1 VNVGGWWQ
9 WPARV
14 ALLGVFAGWLG
25 YCSTNPL
32 YQHLDPTL
40 ATVKVSVH
48 HSGQVL
54 GECRERSPEELA
66 ALPANMRAPLVCPRE
81 RSPLKLELAIDG
93 RLVLTETLPARGIHR
108 DGRASTY
115 RRLSIPAGEV
125 TVAVRMKDH
134 VDQQT
139 FPYQST
145 VRTVLTPGANLVID
159 FDNESGRFVF
169 LNRGKRVDSVS
180 EEAASLENAL
190 NELKAGDGQH
200 EDHHEVD
207 EVAVRQRLTT
217 TLLDQADHPV
227 RQEVQANGD
236 HGEQEYLSHDASL
249 AG

>member
-1 VNVGGWWQ
+1 VKGGSWWQ

-14 ALLGVFAGWLG
+14 ALLGAFSGWLG

-40 ATVKVSVH
+40 ATIKVSVR

-66 ALPANMRAPLVCPRE
+66 ELPANMRVPLVCPRE
-81 RSPLKLELAIDG
+81 RSPLELELAIDG
-93 RLVLTETLPARGIHR
+93 RLVLSETLPARGIHR

-115 RRLSIPAGEV
+115 HRLSIPAGEV

-134 VDQQT
+134 RDQQT

-169 LNRGKRVDSVS
+169 LNRGKRVISAS
-180 EEAASLENAL
+180 EEAASLKNAL
-190 NELKAGDGQH
+190 NDLEAGDGQH
-200 EDHHEVD
+200 EDHREVD
-207 EVAVRQRLTT
+207 EVAIRQRLTT
-217 TLLDQADHPV
+217 ALLDQADDPV
-227 RQEVQANGD
+227 RQEVEANGD
-236 HGEQEYLSHDASL
+236 HGEQEYLSHRSSL